1 MTETKGKTG
10 KSSLVDHLL
19 EELKSNRRM
28 ASVYLVNGFQL
39 KGEIVEFDREAIL
52 VKVRE
57 SHQLVMRSAVAS
69 MYPTHVA
76 KDGNKDGAEEWW
88 ATLSNGTGEAVKPA

>member
-1 MTETKGKTG
+1 MTESKGKTA
-10 KSSLVDHLL
+10 KSSLVDQLL
-19 EELKSNRRM
+19 EELKDNRRM

-39 KGEIVEFDREAIL
+39 KGEIVEFDSEAIL

-69 MYPTHVA
+69 MYPA
-76 KDGNKDGAEEWW
+76 AEDWWAALANGAEE
-88 ATLSNGTGEAVKPA
+88 AVKSA

>member
-1 MTETKGKTG
+1 MTESKGKTA
-10 KSSLVDHLL
+10 KSSLVDQLL
-19 EELKSNRRM
+19 EELKDNRRM

-39 KGEIVEFDREAIL
+39 KGEIVEFDSEAIL

-69 MYPTHVA
+69 MYPAHVGKEA
-76 KDGNKDGAEEWW
+76 AEDWWAALANGAEE
-88 ATLSNGTGEAVKPA
+88 AVKSA